1 MHSLENVP
9 IHPRWYAF
17 DGMNGVAAGV
27 DSVAGVVAVVA
38 SDDCD
43 PRILVEE
50 VVLVVVVE
58 SWTV

>member
-9 IHPRWYAF
+9 IHPQWYAF

-27 DSVAGVVAVVA
+27 DSVVVAVA

>member
-1 MHSLENVP
+1 MHSLVNVLIDP
-9 IHPRWYAF
+9 QWYAF

-27 DSVAGVVAVVA
+27 DSVVVAVP
-38 SDDCD
+38 SDDRD